1 MMKKYYFNMIEII
14 LAISV
19 IAIGISS
26 VMALFVSGI
35 RTGTETVSSSNMP
48 DVSES
53 MLNFI
58 RAKIESCRTSSGW
71 DTGKLDKIAPEGTV
85 AGAGDFASLLGESSD
100 GAVVKGDDKGCFL
113 YRQLAVTALDG
124 SGKPSKY
131 VPHFAAVASVKRRME
146 DSATFSDIRLS
157 DPSDPKKVPFSKMSE
172 LKDADGNSGTTLMG
186 KFRLVVQ
193 VTISYPADAPADLRN
208 SKTYVMEF
216 FNDQYD
222 RFTGE
227 KQDASTP

>member
-14 LAISV
+14 LAISI

-58 RAKIESCRTSSGW
+58 RAKIESCRTPSGW
-71 DTGKLDKIAPEGTV
+71 DADKLGKIAPTGTV

-113 YRQLAVTALDG
+113 YRQLAVTAFDG
-124 SGKPSKY
+124 SGKPSSY
-131 VPHFAAVASVKRRME
+131 VPNFAAVASVKRIVDNGR
-146 DSATFSDIRLS
+146 FNDIHLS
-157 DPSDPKKVPFSKMSE
+157 DPTEPKNVTFAKMSE
-172 LKDADGNSGTTLMG
+172 LKDIDGNSGTTLMD

-193 VTISYPADAPADLRN
+193 VTISYPADAPADSRN